1 MIEVLDP
8 GYSQFRGLT
17 LFELFR
23 GEYLLQQLQR
33 GELVAGDGSGN
44 LVAGDGSGNLV
55 SGDRSGNLVRTLE
68 LCIRCLAVESESS
81 TAGRVCRRAR
91 EYLNLVSSLK
101 EE

>member
-1 MIEVLDP
+1 MTLILFWPSVIEVLDP

-33 GELVAGDGSGN
+33 GE